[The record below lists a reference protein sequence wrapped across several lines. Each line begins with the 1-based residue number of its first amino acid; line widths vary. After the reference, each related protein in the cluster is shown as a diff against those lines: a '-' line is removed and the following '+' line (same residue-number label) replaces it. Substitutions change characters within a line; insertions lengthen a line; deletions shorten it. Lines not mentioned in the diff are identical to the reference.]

1 MKRILVV
8 EDEAHLAWLIA
19 EVLGEEGYAAEV
31 AGDGRSALARAL
43 SRELK
48 RATFL
53 R

>member
-8 EDEAHLAWLIA
+8 EDEAHLAWLNA